1 MATGVA
7 LHGYLYNI
15 SINPLHFV
23 AQALELSLS
32 GPFGRGLLLRPE
44 HGKAARSVLN
54 FLEAEP

>member
-7 LHGYLYNI
+7 LHGDLYDIN
-15 SINPLHFV
+15 INPLHFV

-32 GPFGRGLLLRPE
+32 GPFGRGLPSCPE
-44 HGKAARSVLN
+44 YGKAARSVPK